1 MRAKRLRNVI
11 LVFVL
16 AGALTISSDPASRA
30 QTGAQTAPEQT
41 TTSKVKQDVAEA
53 VQAIKNYSV
62 EQRDEAVKKA
72 REAVDDLDARI
83 DRVQARL
90 DNKWNKMSQAAHQ
103 KATSTV
109 KALRKER
116 TEVAEWYGGLKH
128 GAAATWEEVKG
139 GFLKSYQALRDGV
152 SKAEREFSPP
162 PEKQNSK

>member
-11 LVFVL
+11 PVFVL
-16 AGALTISSDPASRA
+16 AGALAIVSDPASRA

-83 DRVQARL
+83 DRVQTRL
-90 DNKWNKMSQAAHQ
+90 NNKWNKMSQAAHQ
-103 KATSTV
+103 KATSAV

-128 GAAATWEEVKG
+128 SSAAAWEEVKG
-139 GFLKSYQALRDGV
+139 GFLTSYQALRDGV
-152 SKAEREFSPP
+152 TKAEKEFSPP
-162 PEKQNSK
+162 EKQKSK

>member
-16 AGALTISSDPASRA
+16 AGAFAIVSDPELRA
-30 QTGAQTAPEQT
+30 QTGAQTAPQQT
-41 TTSKVKQDVAEA
+41 TTGKVKQDVAEA

-62 EQRDEAVKKA
+62 EQRDEAVKTA
-72 REAVDDLDARI
+72 REAIDDLDVRI

-90 DNKWNKMSQAAHQ
+90 DKKWNKMSQAAHQ
-103 KATSTV
+103 EATSTV

-116 TEVAEWYGGLKH
+116 TELAEWYGGLKH
-128 GAAATWEEVKG
+128 GAVATWEEVKG

-162 PEKQNSK
+162 EKQQSK

>member
-1 MRAKRLRNVI
+1 MRAKRLRNVM

-16 AGALTISSDPASRA
+16 AGGLAIVSDPPSRA
-30 QTGAQTAPEQT
+30 QTGAQTAPQQT

-53 VQAIKNYSV
+53 IQAIKNYSV

-72 REAVDDLDARI
+72 KEAVDDLDARI

-90 DNKWNKMSQAAHQ
+90 DKTGKKMSQAAHQ
-103 KATSTV
+103 EATATL

-139 GFLKSYQALRDGV
+139 GFLKSYQALQDGV